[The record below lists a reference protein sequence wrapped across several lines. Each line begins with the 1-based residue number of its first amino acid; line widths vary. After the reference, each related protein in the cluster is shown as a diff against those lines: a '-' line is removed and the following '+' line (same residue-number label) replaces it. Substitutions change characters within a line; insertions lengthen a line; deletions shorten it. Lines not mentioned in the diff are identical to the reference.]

1 MRVLRALANPAASRV
16 TPDLL
21 LLAVQKLARRRQVAT
36 LAAVPSRWCTRPRVS
51 VPMCSFIPKCHRFPF
66 LVWCIS
72 GPRALLSFPVDDG
85 AEMMVA
91 STMPPFFSRTPARPG
106 DP

>member
-1 MRVLRALANPAASRV
+1 MRAFRTLADPAVSRV

-36 LAAVPSRWCTRPRVS
+36 FAAVPSGWCTRPRGS

-66 LVWCIS
+66 LVWCIPGS
-72 GPRALLSFPVDDG
+72 WALLSFPVDDG

-91 STMPPFFSRTPARPG
+91 STMLPFFSRTPRLAR
-106 DP
+106 